1 MPFVAIKHCSIER
14 SPCCATIPFSDM
26 LYRYAPLQ
34 SALALLTCA
43 ALVLTM
49 SACDAVGSF
58 TDQSEDAPDVE
69 LGRFEIVLS
78 GALQDTLSGTAV
90 FSTTT
95 ETRPD
100 TDEEV
105 TLFGLAFVPD
115 SAETAAQ
122 TGDWFASQ
130 IVRASERPEKGE
142 YAFAELSES
151 RFPQSP
157 AEFPEESFMYSFQTE
172 NAERTAIVTSD
183 SGTLE
188 ITGSASATL
197 SGRFEV
203 ETSGLYYEPGT
214 ETQET
219 DASITVKG
227 EFRALGGELP
237 EGTL

>member
-1 MPFVAIKHCSIER
+1 MV
-14 SPCCATIPFSDM
+14 
-26 LYRYAPLQ
+26 YRYAPLQ

-43 ALVLTM
+43 ALVVTM
-49 SACDAVGSF
+49 SACDAVGTF
-58 TDQSEDAPDVE
+58 ADQGEDAPDVE
-69 LGRFEIVLS
+69 LGRFELVLS
-78 GALQDTLSGTAV
+78 GAMQDTLSGTAV

-95 ETRPD
+95 QEDPT
-100 TDEEV
+100 TGEEL

-122 TGDWFASQ
+122 SGDWFASQ
-130 IVRASERPEKGE
+130 ILRASERPEEGE
-142 YAFAELSES
+142 YTFAELSGDQL
-151 RFPQSP
+151 PQSP
-157 AEFPEESFMYSFQTE
+157 ADFPEESFMYSFQTE

-203 ETSGLYYEPGT
+203 ETSGLYYDA
-214 ETQET
+214 ETQNA

>member
-1 MPFVAIKHCSIER
+1 
-14 SPCCATIPFSDM
+14 M

-43 ALVLTM
+43 ALVVTM
-49 SACDAVGSF
+49 SACDAVGTF
-58 TDQSEDAPDVE
+58 ADQGEDAPDVE
-69 LGRFEIVLS
+69 LGRFELVLS
-78 GALQDTLSGTAV
+78 GAMQDTLSGTAV

-95 ETRPD
+95 QEDPT
-100 TDEEV
+100 TGEEL

-122 TGDWFASQ
+122 SGDWFASQ
-130 IVRASERPEKGE
+130 ILRASERPEEGE
-142 YAFAELSES
+142 YTFAELSGDQL
-151 RFPQSP
+151 PQSP
-157 AEFPEESFMYSFQTE
+157 ADFPEESFMYSFQTE

-203 ETSGLYYEPGT
+203 ETSGLYYDA
-214 ETQET
+214 ETQNA

>member
-1 MPFVAIKHCSIER
+1 
-14 SPCCATIPFSDM
+14 
-26 LYRYAPLQ
+26 
-34 SALALLTCA
+34 
-43 ALVLTM
+43 M
-49 SACDAVGSF
+49 SACDAVGTF
-58 TDQSEDAPDVE
+58 ADQGEDAPDVE
-69 LGRFEIVLS
+69 LGRFELVLS
-78 GALQDTLSGTAV
+78 GAMQDTLSGTAV

-95 ETRPD
+95 QEDPT
-100 TDEEV
+100 TGEEL

-122 TGDWFASQ
+122 SGDWFASQ
-130 IVRASERPEKGE
+130 ILRASERPEEGE
-142 YAFAELSES
+142 YTFAELSGDQL
-151 RFPQSP
+151 PQSP
-157 AEFPEESFMYSFQTE
+157 ADFPEESFMYSFQTE

-203 ETSGLYYEPGT
+203 ETSGLYYDA
-214 ETQET
+214 ETQNA